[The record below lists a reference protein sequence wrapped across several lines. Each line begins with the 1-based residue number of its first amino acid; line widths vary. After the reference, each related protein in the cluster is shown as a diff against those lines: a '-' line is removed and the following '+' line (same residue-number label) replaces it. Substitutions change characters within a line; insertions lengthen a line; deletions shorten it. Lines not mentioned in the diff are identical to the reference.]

1 MILLKSLLL
10 LFLFYSGLLLAQVP
24 QDPVDLESSNNE
36 SSVENLEVE
45 DLENTDE
52 ESPSLQENIEA
63 EINASEIIP
72 LEDTPIQENADLE
85 GDGLEQGAT
94 TDRDIDQQ
102 QDVQDVVDDFG
113 QNETEQ
119 IEIEEI
125 DPVEDVEAA
134 ATDEEALEALNE
146 TADNEDDIE
155 DEGDIDEG
163 IDEEEDVSSIEQIT
177 EEDNINQELLELT
190 GETEDE
196 NTASEVSTEQEA
208 SWVEEEL
215 NLDNEEAEAIENQ
228 PEGILSE
235 AAIQAEEIGFS
246 ASFIKLPF
254 EESKQERVARLEQDS
269 YFDELVHISQTG
281 VHQYEVVTSPLRG
294 SMSLNLGV
302 FPAPSINNDGFT
314 YAQQYGTNSRLML
327 FANYEWNLFKNLGNM
342 SIHLELGGMWA
353 SGNGRFTSPENAG
366 RTPKE
371 QYLFLM
377 MPATVGLMYS
387 LEFWKNQFFVPFG
400 IGGGSYFGLLE
411 LRDDFDFG
419 SIGVA
424 ASPSV
429 FFGGGIQLLLDAL
442 ASGDLTVIDR
452 EFGINHIYLI
462 GEVRYY
468 ISLSGDFQFEGLVA
482 SGGVRFDF

>member
-1 MILLKSLLL
+1 MILLKGLLL
-10 LFLFYSGLLLAQVP
+10 LFLFYSDLLLAQVP

-85 GDGLEQGAT
+85 GEGLEQGAI
-94 TDRDIDQQ
+94 TDRDIDQ
-102 QDVQDVVDDFG
+102 QDVVDDFG
-113 QNETEQ
+113 QNETE
-119 IEIEEI
+119 EIEPE
-125 DPVEDVEAA
+125 EDASE
-134 ATDEEALEALNE
+134 DNLESLEE
-146 TADNEDDIE
+146 DIE
-155 DEGDIDEG
+155 EDIDE
-163 IDEEEDVSSIEQIT
+163 EDNVSSIEQIT

-294 SMSLNLGV
+294 SMSLNLGM

-314 YAQQYGTNSRLML
+314 YAQQYGTSSRLML

-387 LEFWKNQFFVPFG
+387 LEFWRNQFFVPFG